1 MIVKFY
7 NFGSSLSLSP
17 VQTDTHTRETP
28 FTLPSVTP
36 HRPSRMPDIF
46 VLTEEVR
53 EKIEQ
58 WRADNMTG
66 DEIVTMLKLAYP
78 SAFSGITFATAYEL
92 DQLIFGEGAGG
103 GYIRAEY
110 NYPMPGGIYTRD
122 TDHGMEVYRCV
133 FASCGYFTFDK
144 DVILQPEMVAWVRDR
159 PLTYLADLEGF
170 RQSFM
175 QTFFP
180 SGRVDSDALRW
191 VDIIARGVGYD
202 YPRAVYPGDVGSW
215 QYRRADDEPF
225 FYRVTSAGAMTCSV
239 EFLSAGNVRNWGAD
253 LWYAYLR
260 AESPDAGEPSS
271 AIQSAIAMVT
281 RTPVR
286 ADPPEIPASAPDT
299 VAVPSN

>member
-1 MIVKFY
+1 MSGVI
-7 NFGSSLSLSP
+7 
-17 VQTDTHTRETP
+17 
-28 FTLPSVTP
+28 
-36 HRPSRMPDIF
+36 

-53 EKIEQ
+53 EKILQ
-58 WRADNMTG
+58 WHADGMTG
-66 DEIVTMLKLAYP
+66 DNIAILNLLKLAYP
-78 SAFSGITFATAYEL
+78 AAFSRAVGKSMRKL

-103 GYIRAEY
+103 GYIRAAY
-110 NYPMPGGIYTRD
+110 GYPQPGGIYTLE
-122 TDHGMEVYRCV
+122 TDHGTEVYRCV
-133 FASCGYFTFDK
+133 RVSCGYFTFDK

-159 PLTYLADLEGF
+159 PLTYLDLEGF

-180 SGRVDSDALRW
+180 SGRVNFEVLRW

-202 YPRAVYPGDVGSW
+202 CSRADYPGDVGSW
-215 QYRRADDEPF
+215 QYRRADADDENSKPI
-225 FYRVTSAGAMTCSV
+225 FYLVTATAAMTCSV
-239 EFLSAGNVRNWGAD
+239 EFLSAGNVRNWDAD

-271 AIQSAIAMVT
+271 AIQSAIAMVM

-286 ADPPEIPASAPDT
+286 TDPPEIPASAPDT